1 MEDSVSRNHNVNHPR
16 RRSLRLKHVRVIYEE
31 NGVEIIGL
39 SAASEKHKKECD
51 PAVGKQVKVMM
62 LESEDDGF
70 TCKSSDHVD
79 TLSDEQS
86 AIGITLKDLRKR
98 CKARK
103 RKAPKCNFSSEVDSG
118 CYSTSG
124 ESKMQNHEHVK
135 LEQEESD
142 LEEPLIK
149 LKRLKGS
156 ARDKKRPRRAH
167 LCSDDLVSKKV
178 DTSSPCRFCD
188 PVQDLSPVVKAN
200 ASTKGRVSEDD
211 ATEVDVKNTAGEVS
225 TWTHY
230 MEVSNSLVSSN
241 ASVNGD
247 LLCTAIPE
255 FVHHVKGE
263 IVDTCSL
270 DYQIEDD
277 HAVKGTQSANLFQKD
292 TEDSEASSLSISKL
306 KNNLF
311 VDSPRYNIVKTEK
324 SEDDALM
331 HKHTCASGNST
342 ASFIAKPVCPEEPS
356 SRENDEFAPV
366 SKDPVCC
373 VCEIS
378 INYRE
383 PENYPAVPEISEEQ
397 IGGTKDLLAIPNW
410 DAIPSVLEESKH
422 VRVPLNGLKHVR
434 VPLSGFSPN
443 SISAPANNYHVN
455 NRRNKKR
462 SILPEEITDKST
474 AKQINCSA
482 KCHSYEPM
490 EAKLICAVD
499 MVNEDTQ
506 DLANG
511 TPLQEMPVYGQ
522 ANDVIDEHYLLCKE
536 VFGLEEI
543 FLSGKEDHSCDDLIH
558 DVMAGSVLCSLPLSK
573 TCFSVAKELQH
584 AGEETDP
591 FCKLENASNGQAEK
605 AIDFSGKISNF
616 SNSDGSTELDPHS
629 RKASP
634 LCISSSDGLQC
645 TDDLLKDTEDLSC
658 VVEEKVD
665 ATSDQPTITA
675 ISHSVVISKEQSEC
689 DQELLADH
697 PPEKLL
703 SYRKTMSPTSQEKL
717 CQALRDIDLQDVSQ
731 PTEKSLAK
739 RKRLSCE
746 KWIKARIS
754 SSLLGPKEAKQCL
767 GPEQTNKKPRNQSN
781 GPPPPVKK
789 VIVKSPE
796 TSGRMPCSCMKTSS
810 IHMNME
816 KAIEFSQRQMHDIE
830 RLAMQLL
837 KGLNS
842 MKNIMEETLSSE
854 AHSCLLSEFT
864 AEEMRAA
871 AENASELEKTTKK
884 WLSIMTKDCNRFCK
898 IMRSA
903 DNKSTASVNGVRKGR
918 KITFADEVGGTLCH
932 VETFERQPSPD
943 STPEREQ
950 SG

>member
-1 MEDSVSRNHNVNHPR
+1 MGDSVSRNHNVDQPR
-16 RRSLRLKHVRVIYEE
+16 RRSSRLKHIRVIYEE
-31 NGVEIIGL
+31 NGVEVISL
-39 SAASEKHKKECD
+39 SAATEKHKKECD
-51 PAVGKQVKVMM
+51 PAVGKQVKFMM

-86 AIGITLKDLRKR
+86 AVGITLKDLRKR

-124 ESKMQNHEHVK
+124 ESKMRNHEHVK

-156 ARDKKRPRRAH
+156 TLDKKRPKRAH
-167 LCSDDLVSKKV
+167 LCSDGLVSKKV
-178 DTSSPCRFCD
+178 DTLPPCRFCD

-200 ASTKGRVSEDD
+200 ASTKGQVSEDG
-211 ATEVDVKNTAGEVS
+211 ATEVDVKNTAG
-225 TWTHY
+225 THY
-230 MEVSNSLVSSN
+230 MEVSNSLVSSD

-247 LLCTAIPE
+247 LLCTGIPE

-263 IVDTCSL
+263 IVDICSL
-270 DYQIEDD
+270 DYQIEDV

-306 KNNLF
+306 KNN
-311 VDSPRYNIVKTEK
+311 IVKTEK
-324 SEDDALM
+324 SEDDALT
-331 HKHTCASGNST
+331 HKHTCALGNST
-342 ASFIAKPVCPEEPS
+342 ISFIAKPVCPGQPS
-356 SRENDEFAPV
+356 SGENGELSPA

-373 VCEIS
+373 VREIS

-383 PENYPAVPEISEEQ
+383 PENYAGVPEIGEEQ
-397 IGGTKDLLAIPNW
+397 IGGTKDLS
-410 DAIPSVLEESKH
+410 AIPSWNVILSVSEESKH

-434 VPLSGFSPN
+434 VPLSGSSPN
-443 SISAPANNYHVN
+443 SISAPADNYHVN
-455 NRRNKKR
+455 NWRNKKR

-474 AKQINCSA
+474 EKQINCSA
-482 KCHSYEPM
+482 KCHSYEPT
-490 EAKLICAVD
+490 EAKVICAVD

-536 VFGLEEI
+536 VFGLDEI

-558 DVMAGSVLCSLPLSK
+558 DVMAGSMLCSLPLSK
-573 TCFSVAKELQH
+573 TCFSAAKELQH
-584 AGEETDP
+584 CSEETDP
-591 FCKLENASNGQAEK
+591 FCKLENASNGQAGK

-616 SNSDGSTELDPHS
+616 TNSDGLTELDPQS

-634 LCISSSDGLQC
+634 LCISSNDGLQC

-658 VVEEKVD
+658 VVEEKLD

-675 ISHSVVISKEQSEC
+675 ISHSAVISKEQSEC
-689 DQELLADH
+689 DQELLAVH

-754 SSLLGPKEAKQCL
+754 SSVLGPKDAKQCL

-842 MKNIMEETLSSE
+842 MKNIMEETLGSE
-854 AHSCLLSEFT
+854 AHSSLLSEFT
-864 AEEMRAA
+864 AEEMRAS

-903 DNKSTASVNGVRKGR
+903 DSKSAASVNGVRKGR